1 MVTHSRYTFLSAL
14 LIVPLLTCALLNPAI
29 GQSIQPQQQT
39 NNPAPQPKP
48 VSLPH
53 LYLFF
58 LIHQNQLDARAAS
71 EEAKGQDGSWMRN
84 HLQTSLGFSDA
95 DYSSVRASSVRLAA
109 EMKDL
114 DAQVAASRAPGRSPL
129 SSAELKDLAAQRE
142 AAINNEVAYL
152 TDILSPENKAKLEAF
167 MTQFFAPKTVA
178 VKPATIGLLAP
189 EAVQK

>member
-1 MVTHSRYTFLSAL
+1 MSKQWKFNIVSLFFWIL
-14 LIVPLLTCALLNPAI
+14 LCSLPLQAV
-29 GQSIQPQQQT
+29 GQLIANQPQNATPPTTQL
-39 NNPAPQPKP
+39 KP

-53 LYLFF
+53 LYWLF

-95 DYSSVRASSVRLAA
+95 DYSSVRASAVRLAA

-114 DAQVAASRAPGRSPL
+114 DAQAAASRAPGRSPL
-129 SSAELKDLAAQRE
+129 SSADLKDLAAQRE

-152 TDILSPENKAKLEAF
+152 SEVLSPENKAKLEAF
-167 MTQFFAPKTVA
+167 MTQFFPRKAVA

-189 EAVQK
+189 AEVQK